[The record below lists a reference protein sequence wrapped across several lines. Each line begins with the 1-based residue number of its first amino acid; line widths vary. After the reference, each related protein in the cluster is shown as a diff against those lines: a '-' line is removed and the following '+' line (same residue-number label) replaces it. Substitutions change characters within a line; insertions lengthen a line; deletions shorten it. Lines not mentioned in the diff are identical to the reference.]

1 MISFVFHPLITSEL
15 ESTKL
20 ATSQS
25 LCGKE
30 AARMEK
36 VFWKL
41 CYQSIAIIII
51 IIIIVVVQGHHSH
64 CCQHHRRHP
73 GTDGAVRVKHRPT
86 CLQWQ
91 LRQHSHRPCQGVGHH
106 HQ

>member
-1 MISFVFHPLITSEL
+1 MISSFCHLLITSEL

-41 CYQSIAIIII
+41 FLLIYCHHIALE
-51 IIIIVVVQGHHSH
+51 G
-64 CCQHHRRHP
+64 P
-73 GTDGAVRVKHRPT
+73 VR
-86 CLQWQ
+86 
-91 LRQHSHRPCQGVGHH
+91 
-106 HQ
+106 

>member
-1 MISFVFHPLITSEL
+1 MISFFFHLFITSEL

-51 IIIIVVVQGHHSH
+51 VNIIVVVRIIINDQGL
-64 CCQHHRRHP
+64 
-73 GTDGAVRVKHRPT
+73 AVLCRESTV
-86 CLQWQ
+86 
-91 LRQHSHRPCQGVGHH
+91 
-106 HQ
+106 